1 MNNLDRN
8 GGAGLVEAGDLQT
21 CDTSRYLSLSFG
33 RLRPFKLRQCGR
45 AENHANH
52 ATEMRKVLSPVLKYP
67 FRLGLAMVEKIVRFL
82 ITVAVSLT
90 PIAFNAL
97 RMLTRGQPL
106 TLEAL
111 CGRGEILLVAA
122 AISASAIGELFA
134 SGADKRLRKLL
145 AGGSTIIILLLTS
158 FWFADISGAALSG
171 EEIDLQ
177 MITMGSVIMLVLSAI
192 GGASCVAL
200 SEASTRG

>member
-1 MNNLDRN
+1 MYMRPT
-8 GGAGLVEAGDLQT
+8 GL
-21 CDTSRYLSLSFG
+21 SS
-33 RLRPFKLRQCGR
+33 
-45 AENHANH
+45 H
-52 ATEMRKVLSPVLKYP
+52 ATGESKKVGSGARISIP
-67 FRLGLAMVEKIVRFL
+67 FGGGREAMVEKIVHFL
-82 ITVAVSLT
+82 IAVAVSLT

-97 RMLTRGQPL
+97 RMLTRGQSP

-111 CGRGEILLVAA
+111 SGRGAILLVAA

-134 SGADKRLRKLL
+134 SGADKRLRKRL

-158 FWFADISGAALSG
+158 FWFADISGAVLSG
-171 EEIDLQ
+171 EAIDLR
-177 MITMGSVIMLVLSAI
+177 MVTIGSVMMLVMSTI